1 MGVDFL
7 TCSQCAETFPDCGP
21 HQYCDRGHSLCPN
34 CMGPAGDGAEV
45 PADECPVCLAGGTL
59 LEQSRKRAA
68 EDHATIATLRAE
80 RDALAKRVF
89 EKDQGWAECQ
99 RDRAAFEDLAKTLE
113 KERDGWKYK
122 YDGALAAIDRV
133 VAQRDAA
140 VARAERMQE
149 RAEQHRGDA
158 NGFAAENA
166 SLRAALTHIA
176 EGNASPAI
184 DYARAALSAAP
195 AAPNNNQSSGVS
207 VGCTGGSLPQA
218 LVEIQHPRPSQD
230 PAATVHVPPP
240 GDLGHMKAFAGDSGP
255 SGKVT
260 MTIYTA
266 PSPAPHA
273 EAVTIMR
280 EALERLAD
288 PNQNDFED
296 WKRKQE
302 EESLENDWTTWMC
315 DQARAALGAAGRK
328 P

>member
-195 AAPNNNQSSGVS
+195 AATYP
-207 VGCTGGSLPQA
+207 PIAQA
-218 LVEIQHPRPSQD
+218 MREIREAIGD
-230 PAATVHVPPP
+230 GFTMAAPAATGTEAFWWCPEC
-240 GDLGHMKAFAGDSGP
+240 KAQVDGSA
-255 SGKVT
+255 VT
-260 MTIYTA
+260 YEEHHEACGQRVAAKEA

-273 EAVTIMR
+273 EAVTRWKAGCPEHVELWNAIHAYADALTPSRTGNLAMMR
-280 EALERLAD
+280 AVVRVEAAV
-288 PNQNDFED
+288 
-296 WKRKQE
+296 
-302 EESLENDWTTWMC
+302 
-315 DQARAALGAAGRK
+315 AALGAAGRG
-328 P
+328 